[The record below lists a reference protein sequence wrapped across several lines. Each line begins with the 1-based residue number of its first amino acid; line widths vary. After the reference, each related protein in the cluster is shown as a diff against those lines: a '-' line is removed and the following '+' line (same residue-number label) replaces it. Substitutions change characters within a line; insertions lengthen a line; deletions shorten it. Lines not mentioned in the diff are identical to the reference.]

1 MRGSKMSEEGN
12 EKMSESGKL
21 AIAVIGVFAVGF
33 VMVGLN
39 KQQSTEQKE
48 SSAMVRN
55 YFNLQTMATEACPKA
70 ILKETG
76 EQVYFPSETESDKE
90 NYITLKWVGENTKK
104 GSFKKAS
111 CTVRSVMGGISE
123 LIIDDKVI
131 IQKKAN

>member
-1 MRGSKMSEEGN
+1 MSEETP

-21 AIAVIGVFAVGF
+21 AIAVIGAIVIGF
-33 VMVGLN
+33 VMVGLS

-48 SSAMVRN
+48 SSAMIRN

-70 ILKETG
+70 IKKETG

-90 NYITLKWVGENTKK
+90 NYITLKWVGENSQK
-104 GSFKKAS
+104 GGFKKAS
-111 CTVRSVMGGISE
+111 CTIKSTMGGISE

-131 IQKKAN
+131 IQRKSK